1 MFKYND
7 LIWVVDLIL
16 RQSIYSTSWLFI
28 LPLMQIYYKNEQAAE
43 KDDELYTLKKKNKNW
58 ASGILMLYCKK

>member
-1 MFKYND
+1 
-7 LIWVVDLIL
+7 
-16 RQSIYSTSWLFI
+16 
-28 LPLMQIYYKNEQAAE
+28 MQIYYKNEQAAE